1 MASVAPAPDSSQRFP
16 LTQWSLVARAG
27 GATEDERREALGVL
41 MRRYLPALRA
51 HLVFQ
56 KRISPHLAD
65 DLVQGFVCDKVVE
78 QGLLAGADQCKGRF
92 RTFLL
97 TALDRYVIDQARFE
111 GAKKRAP
118 GGGVASLEQFPVRD
132 RATPPGAGP
141 SVAFDVAWAREVLAE
156 AVKRMD
162 EECRASERQDIWG
175 VFCCRVLEP
184 TLTGAPQAGY
194 GELVARFGL
203 RSPAQASNVLMTAKR
218 MFERILRSVVAEYAE
233 DEAQIDREI
242 EDLRCI
248 LSRAG
253 S

>member
-65 DLVQGFVCDKVVE
+65 DVVQGFVCDKVVE

-118 GGGVASLEQFPVRD
+118 GGGVASLEQLQMRD
-132 RATPPGAGP
+132 PMTPGGGP

-156 AVKRMD
+156 AVKRME
-162 EECRASERQDIWG
+162 EECMASERPDTWG
-175 VFCCRVLEP
+175 VFRCRVLEP

-194 GELVARFGL
+194 GELVARFRL

-218 MFERILRSVVAEYAE
+218 MFERVLRSVVGEYAE
-233 DEAQIDREI
+233 DEAQIDQEI
-242 EDLRCI
+242 EDLRSI

-253 S
+253 N